1 MKQESIR
8 RIQTV
13 LVKTIAILGLVFR

>member
-1 MKQESIR
+1 MKRESSR
-8 RIQTV
+8 CIQTV